1 MRKKYSVTSFFIF
14 VFFFFVHTQLFAQM
28 SDVEVIKELQTYQS
42 QGLTQQQILSR
53 LSEKGV
59 TAQQL
64 KRIRETYTNTSQS
77 AGSGGVRSNY
87 DLNSGAT
94 RLMEEKVME
103 DGVLKD
109 KVLENDILKPTP
121 SVDTIPQTEK
131 VFGQNFFATENLS
144 FSPNV
149 NMPTPAN
156 YVLGPGDEVIIDLW
170 GDSELN
176 LKYTIAPDGYIAVP
190 GLGRIHLSGLKVEQ
204 ATAKIR
210 NQFSTIYSDLDSSSP
225 RTFLGVS
232 VGNTRSIKV
241 NVMGEVKMPGTY
253 TMTSFSSV
261 FHALY
266 AAGGIN
272 DIGSLRN
279 IKVFRSGKVAATVDI
294 YEYLMKGNNMGDIT
308 LRDGDIIKVDPYGI
322 MVKVEG
328 NVKRAMK
335 YEMKEKETVK
345 DLLAY
350 AGGFNSGAFKTN
362 LLLSRM
368 GENEKEAYTIDESQY
383 SSFSLKDG
391 DVLSV
396 GDVIDRFSNMV
407 EITGAVERPGKY
419 AVGGTIKTV
428 KDLLKIAQGT
438 KGDAFVKRVL
448 LYRQKENLTYTLQ
461 SLDLSQLM
469 QNRIPDITLRK
480 NDKLYI
486 PSEKGLND
494 AFYVYI
500 QGAIHEPGEYDY
512 AENMSVED
520 IILRAGGLKES
531 ASLARVDVYRRLKNP
546 MSAEVSRENAQAFS
560 FTLKN
565 GLVVTSDTKNFTLQP
580 FDQVVVRESPGYEP
594 QQMVTISGE
603 VLFGGQ
609 YAKLYTDERLSSLIS
624 RAGGLS
630 PQAYKK
636 GARLVRLM
644 TESEKQRSKDA
655 FKADLKSSEDSTL
668 VENLNLTHQFIG
680 IDLEKALKKPG
691 SDDDLV
697 LRDGDVLSIPYY
709 PGTVKISGSVN
720 YPITVTYKKGM
731 SIDGYVRQ
739 AGGYSRLAMKNRPFV
754 IYMNGKGASGR
765 WAKVEPGSEIVI
777 PEKPDREPMSVQAI
791 MSITSSVG
799 YLALIVANLLK

>member
-1 MRKKYSVTSFFIF
+1 MCKKYSAISFFIF
-14 VFFFFVHTQLFAQM
+14 VLFFFTHAQSFAQM
-28 SDVEVIKELQTYQS
+28 SDMEVVKELQMYQS
-42 QGLTQQQILSR
+42 QGLTQQQILAR

-64 KRIRETYTNTSQS
+64 QRIREAHADTNPNT
-77 AGSGGVRSNY
+77 GSIGVESNN
-87 DLNSGAT
+87 DPNSGAT
-94 RLMEEKVME
+94 RAI
-103 DGVLKD
+103 
-109 KVLENDILKPTP
+109 NDNIIVQGTNTP
-121 SVDTIPQTEK
+121 QKEK
-131 VFGQNFFATENLS
+131 VFGQNFFTTSNLS
-144 FSPNV
+144 FSPNA

-190 GLGRIHLSGLKVEQ
+190 GLGRIQLSGLRVEQ

-241 NVMGEVKMPGTY
+241 NVMGEVRIPGTY

-279 IKVFRSGKVAATVDI
+279 IRVFRSGRVAATVDI

-322 MVKVEG
+322 LVQVEG

-335 YEMKEKETVK
+335 YEMKENETVK

-350 AGGFNSGAFKTN
+350 AGGFQSDAFKTN

-383 SSFSLKDG
+383 SSFRLKDG
-391 DVLSV
+391 DVLNV
-396 GDVIDRFSNMV
+396 GDVIDRFSNRV
-407 EITGAVERPGKY
+407 EISGAVERPGKY
-419 AVGGTIKTV
+419 AISKSLKTIK
-428 KDLLKIAQGT
+428 DLINIAQGT
-438 KGDAFVKRVL
+438 KGDAFVRRAL
-448 LYRQKENLTYTLQ
+448 LYRQKEDLTYTLQ

-469 QNRIPDITLRK
+469 QNRIPDITLQR
-480 NDKLYI
+480 NDRLYI
-486 PSEKGLND
+486 PSERALNET
-494 AFYVYI
+494 FHVYI
-500 QGAIHEPGEYDY
+500 QGAVREPGEYSY
-512 AENMSVED
+512 AENMSIED
-520 IILRAGGLKES
+520 IILQAGGLKES

-546 MSAEVSRENAQAFS
+546 MSTEVSRDNAQAFS
-560 FTLKN
+560 FTLEN

-594 QQMVTISGE
+594 QQMVTVSGE

-609 YAKLYTDERLSSLIS
+609 YAKLHKGERLSSLIS

-636 GARLVRLM
+636 GARLTRRM
-644 TESEKQRSKDA
+644 NESERLRALDA
-655 FKADLKSSEDSTL
+655 LKADLKISEDSIPLT
-668 VENLNLTHQFIG
+668 ENLNLTHQFVG
-680 IDLEKALKKPG
+680 IDLEKAIKRPG

-697 LRDGDVLSIPYY
+697 LREGDVLSIPYY
-709 PGTVKISGSVN
+709 TGTVKISGGVN

-731 SIDGYVRQ
+731 NIDGYIRQ
-739 AGGYSRLAMKNRPFV
+739 AGGYSRLAMKSKPFI

-765 WAKVEPGSEIVI
+765 WAKVEPGCEIIV
-777 PEKPDREPMSVQAI
+777 PEKPDREPMSTQAI
-791 MSITSSVG
+791 LGITTSVAS
-799 YLALIVANLLK
+799 LALIVANLLK